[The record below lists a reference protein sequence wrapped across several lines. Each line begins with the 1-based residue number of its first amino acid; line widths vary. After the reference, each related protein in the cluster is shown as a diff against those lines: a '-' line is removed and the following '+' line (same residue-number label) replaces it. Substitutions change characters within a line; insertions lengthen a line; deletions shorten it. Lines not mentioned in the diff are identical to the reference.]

1 MEINSKKQNRK
12 SFKKKTIVD
21 LTMIVAI
28 FIFLN
33 YISSYFFFRVDLT
46 TENRYTIAPETKK
59 LLKDLKDI
67 VYVKVYLDGELPAG
81 FKRLQSGIKEMLDE
95 FRVYGGENIQ
105 YELINPS
112 ENTNK
117 KERNDF
123 YRQLY
128 QKGLNPTN
136 LQEKDDEGTQSQKI
150 IFPGALVSY
159 KNVEAPVDF
168 LTASVNQSPEQNLN
182 GSIEEIEYQLVSA
195 ILKLKKEFN
204 QKIAFIYGHGE
215 LESPDVEDISNTLS
229 DYYTVERIKING
241 KLNSLSERIEDSIG
255 VRAHN
260 KYDLIVIAKPDSM
273 FTEQDKFIIDQHIM
287 LGGKVLWL
295 IDATTAE
302 IDSLA
307 YSSSILATI
316 KATNINDQLFHYG
329 VRVNPNLIQDIQC
342 ALIPVNT
349 AIAGTQPKFSPEPWV
364 YFPLLQPLF
373 SHPIG
378 RNVNLVKAQFA
389 SSIDFVGEAQN
400 ITKTVLL
407 ATSQYSREVNAP
419 VRIGLELIREKRVP
433 ENFGKSNLPVAVLLE
448 GKFSS
453 VFKNRLTPEI
463 SDSPQ
468 ISFKPEGISTK
479 MVVISDGDLIRN
491 NVQKLGFKSNAQ
503 PLGFDRYTGETFGNK
518 DFLLNVIN
526 YMLDNTGFMSL
537 RSREIKLRL
546 LDKSKIENSKAFWQI
561 TNTLLPI
568 VFIIALGTLI
578 TIYRKRKYTITHET
592 NMTKKD

>member
-1 MEINSKKQNRK
+1 
-12 SFKKKTIVD
+12 
-21 LTMIVAI
+21 MIVAI

-33 YISSYFFFRVDLT
+33 YISSYFFFRIDLT
-46 TENRYTIAPETKK
+46 TENRYTLAPATTK
-59 LLKDLKDI
+59 LLKNLNDV

-81 FKRLQSGIKEMLDE
+81 FKRLQNGIKEMLDE

-105 YELINPS
+105 YEFINPS

-123 YRQLY
+123 YRQLF
-128 QKGLNPTN
+128 QKGLTPTN
-136 LQEKDDEGTQSQKI
+136 LQEKDNDGTQSQKI
-150 IFPGALVSY
+150 IFSGALVSY
-159 KNVEAPVDF
+159 KNIEAPVDF

-182 GSIEEIEYQLVSA
+182 GSIEEIEYQLISA
-195 ILKLKKEFN
+195 ILKLKKEFS

-215 LESPDVEDISNTLS
+215 LESSDVEDISNSLS
-229 DYYTVERIKING
+229 EYYTVERIKISG
-241 KLNSLSERIEDSIG
+241 KLNSLSERVEDSLG
-255 VRAHN
+255 FRVHN
-260 KYDLIVIAKPDSM
+260 KYDLIIIAKPDSAY
-273 FTEQDKFIIDQHIM
+273 TEQDKFIIDQHIM
-287 LGGKVLWL
+287 LGGKMLWL
-295 IDATTAE
+295 LDATNAE

-307 YSSSILATI
+307 YTSSILATL
-316 KATNINDQLFHYG
+316 KETNLNDQLFHYG
-329 VRVNPNLIQDIQC
+329 VRVNPNLVQDIQC

-349 AIAGTQPKFSPEPWV
+349 AIAGTQPQFSPESWV

-400 ITKTVLL
+400 INKTVLL

-419 VRIGLELIREKRVP
+419 VRIGLELIREKPEP

-453 VFKNRLTPEI
+453 VFKNRITPEI

-468 ISFKPEGISTK
+468 ISFKSEGISTK

-491 NVQKLGFKSNAQ
+491 NVQKLGFKSKAQ
-503 PLGFDRYTGETFGNK
+503 PLGLDRYTGETFGNK

-546 LDKSKIENSKAFWQI
+546 LDKSKIENSKTIWQI
-561 TNTLLPI
+561 VNTLIPI
-568 VFIIALGTLI
+568 IIIIVLGTII
-578 TIYRKRKYTITHET
+578 TIFRKRKYSS
-592 NMTKKD
+592 NK